1 MSIQNNMEQVVFT
14 KAGNGRFTFITPNAA
29 NLLGFSV
36 SDILNKTEIEL
47 FGPELGFESLEVDQ
61 RVSLTGASV
70 SVDAQLSVGSQLRKL
85 HIVKHP
91 FFTESGDV
99 SGIIGT
105 IQEVVDEIVELPEL
119 QRVAEIDGVQAG
131 VADANVLFLYRRLLK
146 LQSASSA
153 ISVSLDESRILETYT
168 WELANLLEADG
179 CVVMRWYESEN
190 SLVSMETYRNERMQ
204 PDLPSTQLRYDLD
217 EHPFL
222 LRMMQERT
230 ANQWHFETVHYLDD
244 GQPYLTALGVQ
255 GLLALP
261 FVFREQVI
269 GLVLVLRQVAERPFI
284 DLEISLA
291 QLLTDQVAGFVT
303 NAWLFA
309 ELAQMNHS
317 LRVSNA
323 ELDAFSHTVAHD
335 LKSPLANTIGFASIL
350 LQEKDTL
357 SPEESQE
364 FLTII
369 SKNGKRMRGIIDG
382 LLLLASVRKEDVV
395 VVSVDM
401 ESVIS
406 EVLARLYYTI
416 VESNAQILV
425 ATAWLNGL
433 GYAPWLEEVW
443 ANYIGN
449 AIKYGGKSP
458 QITLGAEMQAD
469 GMVRYWVRDNGPGL
483 TAEQQTK
490 LFIPFTR
497 LGLDDNRGHGLGLS
511 IVQRIV
517 TRLNGNV
524 GIFSEVAKGSVFYFT
539 LPAAP

>member
-1 MSIQNNMEQVVFT
+1 M
-14 KAGNGRFTFITPNAA
+14 A
-29 NLLGFSV
+29 
-36 SDILNKTEIEL
+36 EIESVQVI
-47 FGPELGFESLEVDQ
+47 ES
-61 RVSLTGASV
+61 
-70 SVDAQLSVGSQLRKL
+70 
-85 HIVKHP
+85 
-91 FFTESGDV
+91 
-99 SGIIGT
+99 
-105 IQEVVDEIVELPEL
+105 
-119 QRVAEIDGVQAG
+119 VQAD
-131 VADANVLFLYRRLLK
+131 VADATVLFLYRRLLK

-153 ISVSLDESRILETYT
+153 ISVSLDEARILETYA
-168 WELANLLEADG
+168 WELTNLLDADG

-190 SLVSMETYRNERMQ
+190 SLVSIESYQNERLQ
-204 PDLPSTQLRYDLD
+204 PDFPSTHLRYDLD

-222 LRMMQERT
+222 LRMLRERT
-230 ANQWHFETVHYLDD
+230 ANQWHFETVNYLDD
-244 GQPYLTALGVQ
+244 GQPYLTVLGVQ

-284 DLEISLA
+284 DLEMSLA

-309 ELAQMNHS
+309 ELAQMNNS

-357 SPEESQE
+357 SSQESQE
-364 FLTII
+364 FLAII
-369 SKNGKRMRGIIDG
+369 AKNGKRMRGIIDG
-382 LLLLASVRKEDVV
+382 LLMLASVRKEDVV

-401 ESVIS
+401 ESVMS

-416 VESNAQILV
+416 MESNAQISV
-425 ATAWLNGL
+425 ETAWLNGL

-449 AIKYGGKSP
+449 AIKYGGKPP

-469 GMVRYWVRDNGPGL
+469 GMVRYWVRDNGRGL

-490 LFIPFTR
+490 LFVPFTR

-524 GIFSEVAKGSVFYFT
+524 GIFSEVGMGSVFYFT

>member
-1 MSIQNNMEQVVFT
+1 MEQAVFI
-14 KAGNGRFTFITPNAA
+14 KAGNGRFTFITPNVAD
-29 NLLGFSV
+29 LLGFSV

-47 FGPELGFESLEVDQ
+47 FGSELGFESLEVDQ
-61 RVSLTGASV
+61 RVSLTGV
-70 SVDAQLSVGSQLRKL
+70 SSSFDMQIVVGSQLRKL

-91 FFTESGDV
+91 YLAENGDV
-99 SGIIGT
+99 CGIIGT
-105 IQEVVDEIVELPEL
+105 IQEVVEEHIELPEL
-119 QRVAEIDGVQAG
+119 QRVTETDGLQAD
-131 VADANVLFLYRRLLK
+131 VVDDNVLFLYRRLIK

-153 ISVSLDESRILETYT
+153 ISVSLDETRILEAYT
-168 WELANLLEADG
+168 WELTNLLDADE

-190 SLVSMETYRNERMQ
+190 SLVSIETYQNERLQ
-204 PDLPSTQLRYDLD
+204 TDLPLTSLRYDLA

-230 ANQWHFETVHYLDD
+230 ANQWHFEAVNYLDD
-244 GQPYLTALGVQ
+244 GQPYLTILGVQ

-261 FVFREQVI
+261 FVFRERII
-269 GLVLVLRQVAERPFI
+269 GLVLVLRHVAERPFI
-284 DLEISLA
+284 DLEMSLA

-309 ELAQMNHS
+309 ELAEMNDS

-323 ELDAFSHTVAHD
+323 ELDAFAHTVAHD

-350 LQEKDTL
+350 SREKDTL
-357 SPEESQE
+357 SAEESQE
-364 FLTII
+364 FLSII

-382 LLLLASVRKEDVV
+382 LLMLASVRKEDVV

-416 VESNAQILV
+416 MESNAQISV
-425 ATAWLNGL
+425 ETAWLNSL

-449 AIKYGGKSP
+449 AIKYGGKPP

-469 GMVRYWVRDNGPGL
+469 GMVRYWVRDNGQGL
-483 TAEQQTK
+483 TAEQQAK
-490 LFIPFTR
+490 LFVPFTR
-497 LGLDDNRGHGLGLS
+497 LGIDDGRGHGLGLS
-511 IVQRIV
+511 IVERIV
-517 TRLNGNV
+517 TRLDGNV
-524 GIFSEVAKGSVFYFT
+524 GIFSEVGKGCVFYFT
-539 LPAAP
+539 LPATP